1 MGIKRRSKTGIVAI
15 LLAIASNASW
25 TQENAPEAGSRILSR
40 IARAIAA
47 GSSERLESI
56 RLTFEM
62 TTQMDGESIS
72 QGRTVV
78 YTLPDR
84 MIQVVPSPMGEAAVV
99 LDGERG
105 FMRGVSGRMELPH
118 ETVKAL
124 RMTLGR
130 EMIVIAGNADN
141 PELEAVAA
149 GTEEV
154 DGEPCDAVTVA
165 FLGGRSRLCVDG
177 EGRVVKQTYPGTH
190 PFDGSPGE
198 IEVRFSDHE
207 IVGGRL
213 LPRRQVMSFDG
224 EEVAI
229 VTLESVEVN
238 PELDPTDFETP

>member
-1 MGIKRRSKTGIVAI
+1 VGIESRRTAGIVAI
-15 LLAIASNASW
+15 LLVATSSAW

-40 IARAIAA
+40 IARAISA

-56 RLTFEM
+56 RLTYQM
-62 TTQMDGESIS
+62 TTRMGGESIS

-78 YTLPDR
+78 YALPDR
-84 MIQVVPSPMGEAAVV
+84 MSQVVPTPMGEAAVV

-118 ETVKAL
+118 EAVKAA
-124 RMTLGR
+124 RVALGR

-190 PFDGSPGE
+190 PLDGSPGE

-238 PELDPTDFETP
+238 PELDPADFETP